1 MIQLP
6 VGRHMILNGLLLA
19 QHSLHVLLLTKMAL
33 SVWQANATQTNR
45 CCQLINV
52 HAAGMP
58 SWPGDNQPW
67 EWLNQPWEC
76 LNTAGCLP
84 MWTCVFCLH
93 AMARPG
99 VPWLSTGCNI
109 KYDQLS
115 CTPNAQA
122 LGPHCVKCF
131 PAKSP

>member
-1 MIQLP
+1 
-6 VGRHMILNGLLLA
+6 
-19 QHSLHVLLLTKMAL
+19 MAL

-45 CCQLINV
+45 CCQPINV

-58 SWPGDNQPW
+58 SWPVDKPTMGVVDDQ
-67 EWLNQPWEC
+67 LC
-76 LNTAGCLP
+76 LNTGGLP
-84 MWTCVFCLH
+84 AEGTCVLCLH

-99 VPWLSTGCNI
+99 VQWLSTGCNI
-109 KYDQLS
+109 KSDQLT

-122 LGPHCVKCF
+122 LGPHCVICF